1 MCFQRELELQQMKEK
16 ALENQRR
23 ADEHSRLRVM
33 KYYGFKQLKQHHL
46 KMKELT
52 QKAVES
58 KVKCLLQ

>member
-1 MCFQRELELQQMKEK
+1 MKEK

-33 KYYGFKQLKQHHL
+33 KFYGFKQLKQHHVR
-46 KMKELT
+46 MKKLT
-52 QKAVES
+52 QKAEEC